1 MASADEIQYR
11 LATEAQIDDLEA
23 LIELSS
29 RKLQSAYYS
38 DTQLDAAIGTVF
50 GVDSALIGDGTYYAV
65 MAGDTLAGC
74 GGWSRR
80 ATLFGSDRRKDG
92 KPDPLLD
99 PATDAARIRAFFVHP
114 DWTRRGI
121 GRRLIELCEGDARA
135 AGFERMELAA
145 TLAGVP
151 LYAAAGYVATRRF
164 DTELSNGEPLPI
176 VHMAKPLV

>member
-1 MASADEIQYR
+1 MTDTQDIAYR
-11 LATEAQIDDLEA
+11 LATEAQIAELEA

-29 RKLQSAYYS
+29 RRLQSAYYS
-38 DTQLDAAIGTVF
+38 DSQLDAAIGTVF
-50 GVDSALIGDGTYYAV
+50 GVDSALIKDGTYYAV
-65 MAGDTLAGC
+65 MADDTLVGC

-92 KPDPLLD
+92 RPDPLLD
-99 PATDAARIRAFFVHP
+99 PAIDAARIRAFFVHP

-121 GRRLIELCEGDARA
+121 GRRIIELCERDASA

-151 LYAAAGYVATRRF
+151 LYAAAGYVATREF
-164 DTELSNGEPLPI
+164 DTELTNGEMLPI
-176 VHMAKPLV
+176 VHMEKSLV